1 MKIYLV
7 NKILINLFLDFQINN
22 YFLKKKSITNV
33 LRLFLFLINCVVEG
47 IFNRFN
53 LGNYRLKL

>member
-33 LRLFLFLINCVVEG
+33 LRLFLFLINCVVKG